1 MKKQQMPPASSRGIS
16 TKGLRIPEIRDCLHV
31 LADLEVA
38 AGRTAQGA
46 LLHYLAEATR
56 RRRAVH
62 RAPIQR
68 APRPPRTLV
77 EAYIRSHPGA
87 DYMAIANAFGT
98 NVGRI
103 SEVLSPP

>member
-1 MKKQQMPPASSRGIS
+1 MKKQLG
-16 TKGLRIPEIRDCLHV
+16 IPEIRDCLHV

-38 AGRTAQGA
+38 AGRSAQGA

-56 RRRAVH
+56 RRRAVR
-62 RAPIQR
+62 RAPVQR
-68 APRPPRTLV
+68 AARPPRKLV
-77 EAYIRSHPGA
+77 DAYIRNHLGA